1 MNIYESEPHHFAVIW
16 VHQHKATPVLKWPVS
31 RHVNPKLK
39 TQQLAT
45 SFVFSYSS
53 NQKPG
58 WRHMQTFHAANN
70 PLQDW
75 KLKPKR
81 VCCNLPRKATILS
94 SQSHQGIQD
103 RSGMIPLKSEVHR
116 PARVFVKKFTP
127 SIFQDEVKPWYS
139 MDFANPST
147 STPPGST
154 SNNSEARCPAGRSHN
169 PFQMATWK
177 QSTIGMQRHKLHM
190 VTLLVS
196 STFPNLWI
204 PDLEVVTLSF
214 I

>member
-1 MNIYESEPHHFAVIW
+1 MACLKARESEVKNP
-16 VHQHKATPVLKWPVS
+16 ATGNFFCL
-31 RHVNPKLK
+31 
-39 TQQLAT
+39 
-45 SFVFSYSS
+45 SYSS

-116 PARVFVKKFTP
+116 PARVFVKKFTQ

-139 MDFANPST
+139 WTLLIRRPPPLQVAPQTIAKRGALLVDHTIHSRWQPGNNQQLRCKDT
-147 STPPGST
+147 S
-154 SNNSEARCPAGRSHN
+154 
-169 PFQMATWK
+169 
-177 QSTIGMQRHKLHM
+177 LHM

-196 STFPNLWI
+196 STFPILWI